1 MIEDRLSEALGQ
13 VGGIHVGVITTDG
26 NIEFYYYLQDK
37 KGHLEPIAN
46 VMRDFP
52 DRRYDSATLED
63 EEWEQYFD
71 FLYPNEYEYQTILD
85 QRVWYQLEQD
95 GDDHSQEREIDHWAY
110 FASEEDR
117 DGFLKEVEELGYSLV
132 SAEKIED
139 ADKPYQLHVIR
150 MDTTEIF
157 DLNQN
162 VWTLVEFVKK
172 FNGNYGGWGCNVV

>member
-1 MIEDRLSEALGQ
+1 L
-13 VGGIHVGVITTDG
+13 
-26 NIEFYYYLQDK
+26 
-37 KGHLEPIAN
+37 
-46 VMRDFP
+46 
-52 DRRYDSATLED
+52 
-63 EEWEQYFD
+63 
-71 FLYPNEYEYQTILD
+71 
-85 QRVWYQLEQD
+85 
-95 GDDHSQEREIDHWAY
+95 AY

-132 SAEKIED
+132 SVEKIED

>member
-1 MIEDRLSEALGQ
+1 MTIG
-13 VGGIHVGVITTDG
+13 
-26 NIEFYYYLQDK
+26 
-37 KGHLEPIAN
+37 PIS
-46 VMRDFP
+46 R
-52 DRRYDSATLED
+52 
-63 EEWEQYFD
+63 Q
-71 FLYPNEYEYQTILD
+71 
-85 QRVWYQLEQD
+85 
-95 GDDHSQEREIDHWAY
+95 
-110 FASEEDR
+110 EEDR

-139 ADKPYQLHVIR
+139 ADKPFQLNVVR

>member
-1 MIEDRLSEALGQ
+1 MGL
-13 VGGIHVGVITTDG
+13 
-26 NIEFYYYLQDK
+26 
-37 KGHLEPIAN
+37 
-46 VMRDFP
+46 
-52 DRRYDSATLED
+52 
-63 EEWEQYFD
+63 
-71 FLYPNEYEYQTILD
+71 
-85 QRVWYQLEQD
+85 
-95 GDDHSQEREIDHWAY
+95 

-117 DGFLKEVEELGYSLV
+117 DGFLKEVEALGYSLV